1 MCLPW
6 LDLSTDLSATLLLFQ
21 YLRNILYEY
30 MLGKET
36 RTLSKVICSVVRFSK
51 EQTRHIEERE
61 ELRNSVSADW
71 SSLEAYPVCSAV
83 FRSP

>member
-1 MCLPW
+1 M
-6 LDLSTDLSATLLLFQ
+6 FQ

-36 RTLSKVICSVVRFSK
+36 RTLAKVICSVVRFSK

-61 ELRNSVSADW
+61 ELRNSVSAD
-71 SSLEAYPVCSAV
+71 
-83 FRSP
+83 